1 MIMPQLSLEGLKNKN
16 EWSGSGIKVP
26 DYDLRIIAENT
37 AAAPVWVHFGA
48 GNIFRGFIA
57 RLQNTLLNEGLSDKG
72 IIAAETFDYEIIDKI
87 YRPFDNLTLMTD
99 LYTDGNTQYEVIAS
113 ITDSVKVDSD
123 PANRAKMNDIIS
135 SPSMQMLSF
144 TVTEKGYKITDGD
157 GNYLPVVKRDIEAGP
172 EDPAHVMSIV
182 ASLLYTRF
190 KAGRLPL
197 AIVSMDNCS
206 QNGAKLKES
215 VVAIADEWLRK
226 GFVDAAFIDYIND
239 DKTIS
244 FPWSMIDKITPRP
257 DMSVYKNISAMGF
270 ENMGPVTTSVGTFIA
285 PFVNAEVPEY
295 LVIEDNFPNGRP
307 PLEKAGVYMTDR
319 RTVNLSERMKVTACL
334 NPLHTCLAV
343 FGCLLGFTKISD
355 EMEDKDLNRLV
366 HKLGYDEFIKVV
378 DDPKILSPE
387 KFIEEV
393 LEVRLPNR
401 FLPDTPQRIVTD
413 TSLKMPIRF
422 GETIKS
428 YNESPDLSLDD
439 LTLIPLT
446 IAGWLRYLS
455 GKDDNW
461 NDMELSSD
469 PQMGELQKA
478 LEGIKLGDIS
488 SVGSKLVPVLSRADI
503 FGMDLSKTPLY
514 GKIEQ
519 FYAEMIKCKG
529 AVRELINKYTD

>member
-1 MIMPQLSLEGLKNKN
+1 MPQLSLEGLKNKS

-26 DYDLRIIAENT
+26 DYDLEAVKENT
-37 AAAPVWVHFGA
+37 NAAPIWVHFGA

-72 IIAAETFDYEIIDKI
+72 IIAAETFDHEIIDKI

-99 LYTDGNTQYEVIAS
+99 LFTDGNTRYEVIAS
-113 ITDSVKVDSD
+113 ITDSVRVDSD
-123 PANRAKMNDIIS
+123 PAGRQKMNDIIS
-135 SPSMQMLSF
+135 SPSMQILSF
-144 TVTEKGYKITDGD
+144 TVTEKGYKISGGD
-157 GNYLPVVKRDIEAGP
+157 GAYLPVVARDIEAGP
-172 EDPAHVMSIV
+172 QAPVHVMSIV

-215 VVAIADEWLRK
+215 VTAIAAEWLRK
-226 GFVDAAFIDYIND
+226 GYVESAFIDYIND
-239 DKTIS
+239 DRIIS

-270 ENMGPVTTSVGTFIA
+270 EDMEPVTTSAGTFIA
-285 PFVNAEVPEY
+285 PFVNAEFPEY

-319 RTVNLSERMKVTACL
+319 KTVNLSERMKVTACL

-343 FGCLLGFTKISD
+343 FGCLLGFTKIAD
-355 EMEDKDLNRLV
+355 EMEDADLNRLV

-378 DDPKILSPE
+378 DDPGILSPE

-401 FLPDTPQRIVTD
+401 FLPDSPQRIVTD

-428 YNESPDLSLDD
+428 YNESRELSLDD

-469 PQMGELQKA
+469 PQMPELQKA
-478 LEGIKLGDIS
+478 LEGVIFGDSS
-488 SVGSKLVPVLSRADI
+488 SVAGRLRPILAREDI
-503 FGMDLSKTPLY
+503 FGMDLTKTPLCQKVERFY
-514 GKIEQ
+514 ADMISEKGKI
-519 FYAEMIKCKG
+519 
-529 AVRELINKYTD
+529 RELIKKYSV

>member
-1 MIMPQLSLEGLKNKN
+1 MPALSIEGLKNKN

-26 DYDLRIIAENT
+26 DYDLGKIYENT
-37 AAAPVWVHFGA
+37 SAAPVWIHFGA

-99 LYTDGNTQYEVIAS
+99 LYTDGNIRYEVIAS
-113 ITDSVKVDSD
+113 ISDSVRVDQEPS
-123 PANRAKMNDIIS
+123 NRSKMNDIIS
-135 SPSMQMLSF
+135 APSMQMVSF

-157 GNYLPVVKRDIEAGP
+157 GNYLPVVAKDIEAGP
-172 EDPAHVMSIV
+172 ESPVHVMSIV

-190 KAGRLPL
+190 KAGRFPL
-197 AIVSMDNCS
+197 ALVSMDNCS

-215 VVAIADEWLRK
+215 VTAICAEWLKK
-226 GFVDAAFIDYIND
+226 GYVESAFIDYIND
-239 DKTIS
+239 DSIVS

-257 DMSVYKNISAMGF
+257 DMSVYKNISALGI
-270 ENMGPVTTSVGTFIA
+270 ENMAPLTTSVGTFIA

-319 RTVNLSERMKVTACL
+319 KTVNLCERMKVTACL

-355 EMEDKDLNRLV
+355 EMEDKDLNKLV

-422 GETIKS
+422 GETIKA
-428 YNESPDLSLDD
+428 YNESKELSLED

-455 GKDDNW
+455 GKDDDW

-469 PQMGELQKA
+469 PQMAELQKE
-478 LEGIKLGDIS
+478 LEGITLGDPS
-488 SVGSKLVPVLSRADI
+488 SVGSKLRPVVARADI
-503 FGMDLSKTPLY
+503 FGMDLTQTPLC

-519 FYAEMIKCKG
+519 FYAEMIKSKG
-529 AVRELINKYTD
+529 AVRELVNKYTD